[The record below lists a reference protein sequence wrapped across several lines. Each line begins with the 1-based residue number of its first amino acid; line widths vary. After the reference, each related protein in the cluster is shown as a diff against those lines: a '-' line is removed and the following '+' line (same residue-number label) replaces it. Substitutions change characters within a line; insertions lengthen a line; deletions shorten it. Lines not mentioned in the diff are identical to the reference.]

1 MLFAPPPSLPPF
13 FLYLDRSDTFLI
25 FYDPRSGS
33 NAYCFN
39 GEVLLN
45 NFSTRTNVCGGRRDG
60 KRIRARKV
68 NALSEEERDHFSL
81 LDEFSRIE
89 RENRELPRRLRCH
102 GCHDV
107 SNDVW
112 SLS

>member
-1 MLFAPPPSLPPF
+1 MPSQSKYVYAFRLPPPSPF

-45 NFSTRTNVCGGRRDG
+45 NFS
-60 KRIRARKV
+60 
-68 NALSEEERDHFSL
+68 
-81 LDEFSRIE
+81 
-89 RENRELPRRLRCH
+89 
-102 GCHDV
+102 
-107 SNDVW
+107 
-112 SLS
+112 